1 MYVAYGCADSA
12 GYAFRTVCVA
22 HHFYGGVLFTDRSVV
37 TSVLSCLVG
46 CQCESRPPL
55 RPVLKHGPRSVTC
68 TRVKG
73 WETLRRNE
81 SKGRLTD

>member
-1 MYVAYGCADSA
+1 MLPMAALTALAMRSEPFA
-12 GYAFRTVCVA
+12 LPT
-22 HHFYGGVLFTDRSVV
+22 SVV
-37 TSVLSCLVG
+37 SCLRVGLSWLVFYPTYVG

-73 WETLRRNE
+73 WKTPWRNE
-81 SKGRLTD
+81 SKGRLTG

>member
-1 MYVAYGCADSA
+1 MLPMAALTALVVRSEPFTLPT
-12 GYAFRTVCVA
+12 FRS
-22 HHFYGGVLFTDRSVV
+22 GVLFMDRFVM
-37 TSVLSCLVG
+37 TNVLSCTYSG

-73 WETLRRNE
+73 WKTLRRNE